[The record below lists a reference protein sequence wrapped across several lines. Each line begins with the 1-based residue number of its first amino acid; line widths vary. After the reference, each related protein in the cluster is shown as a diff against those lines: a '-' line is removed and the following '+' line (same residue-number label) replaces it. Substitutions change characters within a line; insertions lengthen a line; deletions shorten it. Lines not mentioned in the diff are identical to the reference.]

1 MQMSIPLCI
10 TIYPRRPTKRSVGIA
25 IEPGYMSMPTSKKM
39 EKFLSMIYMFFG
51 VLAVSL
57 VVCGG
62 VYGIVDLIL

>member
-1 MQMSIPLCI
+1 M
-10 TIYPRRPTKRSVGIA
+10 KRSVGIA
-25 IEPGYMSMPTSKKM
+25 IELGYMSKPTSKKM
-39 EKFLSMIYMFFG
+39 EKFLSTIYMLFG

>member
-1 MQMSIPLCI
+1 M
-10 TIYPRRPTKRSVGIA
+10 KRSVGIV
-25 IEPGYMSMPTSKKM
+25 IEPGYMSKPTSKKM
-39 EKFLSMIYMFFG
+39 EKFLSTIYMFFG

>member
-1 MQMSIPLCI
+1 LSII
-10 TIYPRRPTKRSVGIA
+10 IYPRRPMKRSVGIV
-25 IEPGYMSMPTSKKM
+25 IEPGYMSKPTSKKM
-39 EKFLSMIYMFFG
+39 EKFLSTIYMLFG

>member
-1 MQMSIPLCI
+1 MMTSIPLSI
-10 TIYPRRPTKRSVGIA
+10 TIYHRRRMRSPVGIA
-25 IEPGYMSMPTSKKM
+25 TRPGYMSKPTSKKM
-39 EKFLSMIYMFFG
+39 EKFLSTIYMLFG

>member
-1 MQMSIPLCI
+1 M
-10 TIYPRRPTKRSVGIA
+10 KRSVGIV
-25 IEPGYMSMPTSKKM
+25 IEPGYMSKPTSNKM
-39 EKFLSMIYMFFG
+39 EKLLSTIYMLFG

>member
-1 MQMSIPLCI
+1 VRMSIPLSI
-10 TIYPRRPTKRSVGIA
+10 IIYPRRPMKRSVGIA
-25 IEPGYMSMPTSKKM
+25 IELGYMSKPTSKKM
-39 EKFLSMIYMFFG
+39 EKFLSTIYMLFG

>member
-1 MQMSIPLCI
+1 
-10 TIYPRRPTKRSVGIA
+10 
-25 IEPGYMSMPTSKKM
+25 M
-39 EKFLSMIYMFFG
+39 EKFLSTIYMFFG